1 MGTKFDITCILWHF
15 PLCSIVLAQIAQI
28 YIHICKFGT
37 WTSNLFFYFIVTIR
51 DDDVESLCYW
61 CFLLIIFMSVSALPA
76 LEKLVIFVL
85 ICMQWLQSL
94 LCPKVITIA
103 FLCTVYAGMLP
114 SFVKQHFWTVKF
126 LDLRACES
134 LFMQVQ
140 YTGKILFHDL
150 TGGMVEFPP
159 LWNYYMYWEGFVD
172 SLLISCNVYH
182 VKLYVCFFCK
192 DPHDTWKNCHTD

>member
-1 MGTKFDITCILWHF
+1 MCTKFDITCILWHF

-51 DDDVESLCYW
+51 DYDVESLCYW

-76 LEKLVIFVL
+76 LEKLVIFML

-103 FLCTVYAGMLP
+103 FFMYCVCGNVT
-114 SFVKQHFWTVKF
+114 KF
-126 LDLRACES
+126 CETTLLNCEVFRSQSLWKLIHASAIYRKDLVSWSYRGDGRIS
-134 LFMQVQ
+134 
-140 YTGKILFHDL
+140 
-150 TGGMVEFPP
+150 P
-159 LWNYYMYWEGFVD
+159 LMKVLHVLRRFCWLSPN
-172 SLLISCNVYH
+172 LL
-182 VKLYVCFFCK
+182 
-192 DPHDTWKNCHTD
+192 